1 VYEKEQSAKLMHTF
15 CRLLFVTTLIDV
27 DIE

>member
-1 VYEKEQSAKLMHTF
+1 MHTF
-15 CRLLFVTTLIDV
+15 CHLLFVTTLIDV